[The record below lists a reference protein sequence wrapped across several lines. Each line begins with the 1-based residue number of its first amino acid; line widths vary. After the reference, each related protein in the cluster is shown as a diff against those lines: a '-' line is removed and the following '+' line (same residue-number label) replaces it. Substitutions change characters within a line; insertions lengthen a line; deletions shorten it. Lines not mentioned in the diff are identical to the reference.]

1 MKTEQSPISSAAAR
15 RPFEAAPLI
24 TIITATFNAAEQ
36 LPHTL
41 DSLREQ
47 TYRNFE
53 WIVVDGGS
61 TDGTLELL
69 GENENLLAYWISEPD
84 SGIYDAWNKAC
95 AHARG
100 EWIIF
105 LGAGDVLAS
114 PNVFECFLVPLAEC
128 GAHRP
133 LVYGRALLLSAK
145 GRQPLDELGLPWP
158 QLKDKWEI
166 GRPALPPHGASFHHR
181 SLLGGQ
187 TPFDTR
193 YRIAADSK
201 LLLGVVRRAPPVYV
215 DCVVVGVPIG
225 GVSFRLGTARAV
237 AAEVRAI
244 NRELGIRVPLLER
257 LAQGVRLGILDLL
270 RMAPERLAHR
280 IADRLRTA
288 AGRPARWSVR

>member
-1 MKTEQSPISSAAAR
+1 MKASNHPAL
-15 RPFEAAPLI
+15 AAPLI
-24 TIITATFNAAEQ
+24 TIVTATFNAAEQ
-36 LPHTL
+36 LPHTV

-47 TYRNFE
+47 TFRNFE

-61 TDGTLELL
+61 TDGTLALL
-69 GENENLLAYWISEPD
+69 GESEDLLAYWISEPD

-105 LGAGDVLAS
+105 LGAGDVLAA
-114 PNVFECFLVPLAEC
+114 PNVLECCRGPLAQC

-145 GRQPLDELGLPWP
+145 GRQPIEELGLPWL
-158 QLKDKWEI
+158 QMKGRWEI
-166 GRPALPPHGASFHHR
+166 GRPALPAHGACFHHC
-181 SLLGGQ
+181 SLLSGQ

-193 YRIAADSK
+193 YKIAADSK
-201 LLLGVVRRAPPVYV
+201 LLLGAIRRAPPVYV

-237 AAEVRAI
+237 AAEVKAI
-244 NRELGIRVPLLER
+244 NRELGIRVPLSEQIVQSL
-257 LAQGVRLGILDLL
+257 RLGILDLL
-270 RMAPERLAHR
+270 RLAPERLAHR
-280 IADRLRTA
+280 LADRLRTA
-288 AGRPARWSVR
+288 TGRPARWSVR